1 MTGVVALIA
10 VLAVLQYRSIVQAS
24 RAERARL
31 AGELQASLVRFTQE
45 FDGEINRVVLAANG
59 AGPGPPD
66 RRLDEPAARIAGWQ
80 AATPYR
86 NLVRAFYRSEGG
98 RLYRFDAE
106 RESFEP
112 AEWPASLAELPKMGP
127 PVQVIST
134 GGGIVILGRHL
145 RPGGFRPGGPP
156 PQEEAAGAWSA
167 IELNLDFIAHDMLPR
182 LVAKHFAPDYAV
194 QVASSFPGGEPRQ
207 VLYSSSPDAGSGKP
221 DASTGLFE
229 MRLEG
234 GGAPGFGGG
243 RRGGGRGAFLRQP
256 PPPGQ
261 DPDPGRRGMWEIRAR
276 HNAGSLAAAAAQS
289 RNRDLAVSAVVLLL
303 LLASVAALAVVT
315 RRAQR
320 LAALQMEF
328 VSGVSHELRT
338 PLAVIG
344 SAADNLAD
352 GVVANEAQV
361 RRYGALI
368 RGEGRRLTE
377 MIEQVLSYSSLQS
390 GLQSG
395 KKRMERR
402 PVEIADVIDRAIAA
416 CAGQIEESRCSV
428 EREIPAGLPRVAA
441 DEASLIHCIANLLGN
456 ALKYG
461 EPGHQV
467 RITATTQ
474 PGSVEIR
481 VSDTGFGIDGADLP
495 HIFDAFYRGRSVA
508 EGTIRGT
515 GLGLSLVRR
524 IVEAHDGT
532 VNVEST
538 TGMGSC
544 FTLRLPV
551 AGGEVS

>member
-1 MTGVVALIA
+1 MAGVVALIA
-10 VLAVLQYRSIVQAS
+10 VLAALQYRSIVQVS

-31 AGELQASLVRFTQE
+31 ADELQASLVRFTQE
-45 FDGEINRVVLAANG
+45 FDGEINRVLLAANG

-66 RRLDEPAARIAGWQ
+66 RRLEEPAARIAGWQ

-86 NLVRAFYRSEGG
+86 NLVRAFYRFDGG
-98 RLYRFDAE
+98 QLYRFDAE
-106 RESFEP
+106 KERFEAADAPRWLAGLP
-112 AEWPASLAELPKMGP
+112 AMGP
-127 PVQVIST
+127 PVQAISG
-134 GGGIVILGRHL
+134 GGGIAILVRNVRPRGFGR
-145 RPGGFRPGGPP
+145 GGPPP
-156 PQEEAAGAWSA
+156 PQEEAERGWSV
-167 IELNLDFIAHDMLPR
+167 IELNLDFVSHDMLPR
-182 LVAKHFAPDYAV
+182 LAAKHFTPDYMV
-194 QVASSFPGGEPRQ
+194 QVASRDEPRQ
-207 VLYSSSPDAGSGKP
+207 VFYSSSADAGAGTPDAV
-221 DASTGLFE
+221 TGLFE
-229 MRLEG
+229 LRFEG
-234 GGAPGFGGG
+234 GGMPGFGGG
-243 RRGGGRGAFLRQP
+243 RRGGGGPFLRQP
-256 PPPGQ
+256 PFPGQ
-261 DPDPGRRGMWEIRAR
+261 NPDPGRRGIWEVRVR
-276 HNAGSLAAAAAQS
+276 HNAGSLEAAASQT

-303 LLASVAALAVVT
+303 LLLTVAALAVVT

-352 GVVANEAQV
+352 GVVASDAQV

-377 MIEQVLSYSSLQS
+377 MVEQVLSYAS
-390 GLQSG
+390 LQSG
-395 KKRMERR
+395 KKRVERR
-402 PVEIADVIDRAIAA
+402 AVEIAGVIDGAIEA
-416 CAGQIEESRCSV
+416 CAGQIEETRCAV
-428 EREIPAGLPRVAA
+428 EREIPEGLPRVAA

-461 EPGHQV
+461 EPGHHV
-467 RITATTQ
+467 RIVAATQ

-481 VSDTGFGIDGADLP
+481 VSDTGFGIDAEDLP

-538 TGMGSC
+538 AGMGSC

-551 AGGEVS
+551 AAGEVT

>member
-1 MTGVVALIA
+1 MAGVLALIA

-45 FDGEINRVVLAANG
+45 FDGEINRVVLAVNG
-59 AGPGPPD
+59 VGPGPPD

-86 NLVRAFYRSEGG
+86 NLARSIFRFEDG
-98 RLYRFDAE
+98 RLYRFDSEKEIFAAVDK
-106 RESFEP
+106 P
-112 AEWPASLAELPKMGP
+112 AWLAGLPTMGP
-127 PVQVIST
+127 PVQVIPM
-134 GGGIVILGRHL
+134 GGGIVILARRM
-145 RPGGFRPGGPP
+145 RPGGFRPDGPP
-156 PQEEAAGAWSA
+156 PPEEEAARAWSA
-167 IELNLDFIAHDMLPR
+167 IELNLDFIAHEMLPR
-182 LVAKHFAPDYAV
+182 LVAKHFAADYAV
-194 QVASSFPGGEPRQ
+194 QVVSRSEPRQ
-207 VLYSSSPDAGSGKP
+207 VLYASSPDAGLGKP
-221 DASTGLFE
+221 DVSARLFE

-234 GGAPGFGGG
+234 GGVPSLGGG
-243 RRGGGRGAFLRQP
+243 RRGGAGEPFRRVPMF
-256 PPPGQ
+256 PGP
-261 DPDPGRRGMWEIRAR
+261 DPEPGRRGIWEITAR
-276 HNAGSLAAAAAQS
+276 HNAGSLDAAASRA
-289 RNRDLAVSAVVLLL
+289 RNRDLGVSAAVLLL
-303 LLASVAALAVVT
+303 LLASVAALVVVT

-352 GVVANEAQV
+352 GVVATDAQV
-361 RRYGALI
+361 RRYGTLI
-368 RGEGRRLTE
+368 RNEGRRLTE
-377 MIEQVLSYSSLQS
+377 MIEQVLSYAS
-390 GLQSG
+390 LQSG

-402 PVEIADVIDRAIAA
+402 PVEIAGVIEGAIAA
-416 CAGQIEESRCSV
+416 CAGQIEESHCTV

-467 RITATTQ
+467 RIAAAARE
-474 PGSVEIR
+474 GSVEIR
-481 VSDTGFGIDGADLP
+481 VTDTGFGIDAADLP

-538 TGMGSC
+538 AGMGSW
-544 FTLRLPV
+544 FTVRLPV